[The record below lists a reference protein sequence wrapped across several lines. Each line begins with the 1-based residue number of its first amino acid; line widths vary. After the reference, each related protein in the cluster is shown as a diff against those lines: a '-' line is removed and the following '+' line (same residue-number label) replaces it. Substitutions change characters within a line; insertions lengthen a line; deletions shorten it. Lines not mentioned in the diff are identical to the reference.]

1 MSRCT
6 ESRLSDSDK
15 CVESGLY
22 LHQLRGVLYTVKT
35 VHKRLSTFKSEKC
48 SPAYLESHSSATLP
62 PFIVS
67 CYLTFMLTARSE
79 DRKD

>member
-22 LHQLRGVLYTVKT
+22 LHQLRGVLYPVKT
-35 VHKRLSTFKSEKC
+35 AHIRFSTFKSEKC
-48 SPAYLESHSSATLP
+48 SPAV
-62 PFIVS
+62 F
-67 CYLTFMLTARSE
+67 
-79 DRKD
+79 RKPQFSTPAPLHCFLLLNFYAHCKI